1 MNLQLADGTRR
12 THGKKFMNVLRLG
25 RCPTKPVSGSAVQER
40 AGKRRLVSCRGLRF
54 RSRFIPSPRRRL
66 TATRVP

>member
-25 RCPTKPVSGSAVQER
+25 RCPTKPVFGSVVQER
-40 AGKRRLVSCRGLRF
+40 AGERRLVSLVSVCAFAAVSFVRHVGG
-54 RSRFIPSPRRRL
+54 
-66 TATRVP
+66 